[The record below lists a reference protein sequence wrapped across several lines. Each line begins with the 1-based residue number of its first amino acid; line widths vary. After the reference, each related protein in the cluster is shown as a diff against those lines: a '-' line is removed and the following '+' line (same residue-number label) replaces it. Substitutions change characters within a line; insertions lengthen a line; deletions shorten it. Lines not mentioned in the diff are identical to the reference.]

1 MIAFGLF
8 CTKVGST
15 TASSNVCV
23 VTTVGVGVAEVT
35 VTSVTSTTVVESL
48 PSIVVCALPSTVLL
62 SPGSAASVAKTEL

>member
-8 CTKVGST
+8 CTKAGST

-23 VTTVGVGVAEVT
+23 VTTVGAGVAEVT
-35 VTSVTSTTVVESL
+35 VTSVSSTTVVEAL